1 MSEEE
6 NKNQS
11 DNSSEQSKKKRRR
24 RKRPYRH
31 PYTSRIRRIKR
42 MLQESYPKVFPKSPE
57 PKIALKIGIHE
68 DLKEWAA
75 EHKVTELEILSVIH
89 HWVRGHRYEEALKT
103 GKRYDLNL
111 NETPFELEDEK
122 TKISSKNEKNKTV
135 EKTKKNVGRKKTA
148 YPENW
153 AEIYSRW
160 KNKELS
166 FKEAMELT
174 KLKQTTFYK
183 LAKEYAAEQENQ
195 VRKS

>member
-11 DNSSEQSKKKRRR
+11 DNLSEQPKKKRRK
-24 RKRPYRH
+24 RKRPYRLS
-31 PYTSRIRRIKR
+31 YTSRIRRVKN
-42 MLQESYPKVFPKSPE
+42 MLQESYPKVFPRSPE
-57 PKIALKIGIHE
+57 PKVALKIGIHE
-68 DLKEWAA
+68 DLKEWAV

-111 NETPFELEDEK
+111 NETPFEIENEK
-122 TKISSKNEKNKTV
+122 TKTQLKNEKIESA
-135 EKTKKNVGRKKTA
+135 EKTKKRVGRKKAT

-153 AEIYSRW
+153 VEIYSRW
-160 KNKELS
+160 KNKEIS

-174 KLKQTTFYK
+174 GLKQTTFYK
-183 LAKEYAAEQENQ
+183 LAKEYAIEQ
-195 VRKS
+195 K

>member
-11 DNSSEQSKKKRRR
+11 DNLSEQPKKKRRR
-24 RKRPYRH
+24 RKRPYRLS
-31 PYTSRIRRIKR
+31 YTSRIRRVKN
-42 MLQESYPKVFPKSPE
+42 MLQESYPKVFPRSPE
-57 PKIALKIGIHE
+57 PKVALKIGIHE

-111 NETPFELEDEK
+111 NETPFELED
-122 TKISSKNEKNKTV
+122 TPNIKIKSQQENDKPKSTV
-135 EKTKKNVGRKKTA
+135 EKTKKRVGRKKAA

-153 AEIYSRW
+153 VEVHSRW
-160 KNKELS
+160 KNKEIS

-174 KLKQTTFYK
+174 GLKQTTFYK
-183 LAKEYAAEQENQ
+183 LAKEYATKQE
-195 VRKS
+195 K

>member
-11 DNSSEQSKKKRRR
+11 DNLSEQPKKKRRR
-24 RKRPYRH
+24 RKRPYRLS
-31 PYTSRIRRIKR
+31 YTSRIRRVKN
-42 MLQESYPKVFPKSPE
+42 MLQESYPKVFPRSPE

-68 DLKEWAA
+68 DLKEWAL

-111 NETPFELEDEK
+111 NETPFELENEK
-122 TKISSKNEKNKTV
+122 TKKQSKNEKIESV
-135 EKTKKNVGRKKTA
+135 EKTKKRVGRKKAA

-153 AEIYSRW
+153 AEVYSRW
-160 KNKELS
+160 KSKEIP

-174 KLKQTTFYK
+174 GLKQTTFYK
-183 LAKEYAAEQENQ
+183 LAKEYATEQE
-195 VRKS
+195 K

>member
-11 DNSSEQSKKKRRR
+11 DNLSEQPKKKRRR
-24 RKRPYRH
+24 RKRPYRLS
-31 PYTSRIRRIKR
+31 YTSRIRRVKN
-42 MLQESYPKVFPKSPE
+42 MLQESYPKVFPRSPE

-111 NETPFELEDEK
+111 NETPFEPENEK
-122 TKISSKNEKNKTV
+122 TKTQSKNEKIKSV
-135 EKTKKNVGRKKTA
+135 EKTKKTVGRKKTA

-153 AEIYSRW
+153 VEVHSRW
-160 KNKELS
+160 KNKEIS

-174 KLKQTTFYK
+174 GLKQTTFYK
-183 LAKEYAAEQENQ
+183 LAKEYATEQE
-195 VRKS
+195 K

>member
-11 DNSSEQSKKKRRR
+11 DNLSEQPKKKRRR
-24 RKRPYRH
+24 RKRPYRLS
-31 PYTSRIRRIKR
+31 YTSRIRRVKN
-42 MLQESYPKVFPKSPE
+42 MLQESYPKVFPRSPE

-68 DLKEWAA
+68 DLKEWAL

-89 HWVRGHRYEEALKT
+89 HWVRGHRYEEALKI

-111 NETPFELEDEK
+111 HETPFELEDTPNKEIK
-122 TKISSKNEKNKTV
+122 SQQENDKSKSV
-135 EKTKKNVGRKKTA
+135 EKTKKRVGRKKAA

-153 AEIYSRW
+153 IEIYSRW
-160 KNKELS
+160 KNKEMS

-174 KLKQTTFYK
+174 GLKQTTFYK
-183 LAKEYAAEQENQ
+183 LAKEYAAENP
-195 VRKS
+195 

>member
-11 DNSSEQSKKKRRR
+11 DNLSEQPKKKRRR
-24 RKRPYRH
+24 RKRPYRLS
-31 PYTSRIRRIKR
+31 YTSRIRRVKN
-42 MLQESYPKVFPKSPE
+42 MLQESYPKVFPRSPE

-68 DLKEWAA
+68 DLKDWAI

-111 NETPFELEDEK
+111 NETPFEPENEK
-122 TKISSKNEKNKTV
+122 TKTQSKNEKIKSV
-135 EKTKKNVGRKKTA
+135 EKTKKTVGRKKTA

-153 AEIYSRW
+153 VEVHSRW
-160 KNKELS
+160 KNKEIS

-174 KLKQTTFYK
+174 GLKQTTFYK
-183 LAKEYAAEQENQ
+183 LAKEYATEQE
-195 VRKS
+195 K

>member
-11 DNSSEQSKKKRRR
+11 DNSSEQPKKKRRR
-24 RKRPYRH
+24 RKRPYRLS
-31 PYTSRIRRIKR
+31 YTSRIRRVKN
-42 MLQESYPKVFPKSPE
+42 MLQESYPKVFPRSPE
-57 PKIALKIGIHE
+57 PKVALKIGIHE

-89 HWVRGHRYEEALKT
+89 HWVRGHRYEEALKA

-111 NETPFELEDEK
+111 NETPFELED
-122 TKISSKNEKNKTV
+122 TPNRKIESQQENDKLESPV
-135 EKTKKNVGRKKTA
+135 EKTKKTVGRKKTA

-153 AEIYSRW
+153 VEVHSRW
-160 KNKELS
+160 KNKEIS

-174 KLKQTTFYK
+174 GLKQTTFYK
-183 LAKEYAAEQENQ
+183 LAKECATEQE
-195 VRKS
+195 K

>member
-1 MSEEE
+1 MSEE

-24 RKRPYRH
+24 RKRPYRLR
-31 PYTSRIRRIKR
+31 YTSRIRKVKN
-42 MLQESYPKVFPKSPE
+42 MLQESYPKVFPRSPE

-68 DLKEWAA
+68 DLKEWAI

-111 NETPFELEDEK
+111 NETPFEP
-122 TKISSKNEKNKTV
+122 KNEKIESA
-135 EKTKKNVGRKKTA
+135 EKTKKRVGRKKAA

-153 AEIYSRW
+153 AEVYFRW
-160 KNKELS
+160 KNKEIP

-174 KLKQTTFYK
+174 GLKQTTFYK
-183 LAKEYAAEQENQ
+183 LAKEYTAEQE
-195 VRKS
+195 K